1 MPTCLLKTNLKDSE
15 IPEDLEVTLA
25 QTISKV
31 LNKPMARMNTT
42 IQSGLRMYRLES
54 TAPTCFLQIHSIDVF
69 DKERNP
75 AYTQPI
81 IDFLK
86 NALNIDGNRIVIQYL
101 PLHLHNV
108 GLVTPL

>member
-1 MPTCLLKTNLKDSE
+1 MPLCLLYTNLKDTE
-15 IPEDLEVTLA
+15 VPGDLEVTLA
-25 QTISKV
+25 ETIAKA
-31 LNKPMARMNTT
+31 LGKPMQKMNVT

-75 AYTQPI
+75 TYTQPI
-81 IDFLK
+81 IDVLK

-101 PLHLHNV
+101 PIHLHDV
-108 GLVTPL
+108 GLEKPS